1 MNIVST
7 TRSVRDDFLFDYKEN
22 RNGATDTI
30 HPNGDD
36 DVLRTDIQKATEK
49 RRKSVTFPHVNV
61 QLQQHSKTSCGVHV
75 VTFNMS
81 KISQTIAIVTGAGQ
95 GLGRATAHRLVS
107 QGAKVA
113 LLDLSQ
119 QALDKV
125 KAELGS
131 NALSFSLDVT
141 DENAVQEAINETV
154 KTFGKITL
162 AVNCAGIAPP
172 SRTLSKKGPHSLA
185 QFSKVLQVNTVG
197 TFNIIRLAADAMS
210 KNEFDSD
217 KERGV
222 IVNTASIA
230 AMDGQIGQAAYAA
243 SKGAVVAMTL
253 PIARDL
259 SSFGIR
265 VCTIAPGL
273 FLTPM
278 LEGLPEQVRIDLAST
293 VPFPKRLGNPDEYAR
308 LVQSIVENP
317 MLNGEVIRLDG
328 ALRMQP

>member
-1 MNIVST
+1 
-7 TRSVRDDFLFDYKEN
+7 
-22 RNGATDTI
+22 
-30 HPNGDD
+30 
-36 DVLRTDIQKATEK
+36 
-49 RRKSVTFPHVNV
+49 
-61 QLQQHSKTSCGVHV
+61 
-75 VTFNMS
+75 MS
-81 KISQTIAIVTGAGQ
+81 KIANTVAIITGAGQ
-95 GLGRATAHRLVS
+95 GLGRATAHRLAK

-113 LLDLSQ
+113 LLDLSAP
-119 QALDKV
+119 ALDKV
-125 KAELGS
+125 RTELGS
-131 NALSFSLDVT
+131 SALTFPCDVT
-141 DENAVQEAINETV
+141 DEKQVQDAINETL
-154 KTFGKITL
+154 KTFGKVNL

-172 SRTLSKKGPHSLA
+172 SRTLSKKGPHSLS
-185 QFSKVLQVNTVG
+185 QFSKVLQVNTIG
-197 TFNIIRLAADAMS
+197 TFNVIRLAAEAMA
-210 KNEFDSD
+210 KNEFDED

-259 SSFGIR
+259 SSFAIR

-278 LEGLPEQVRIDLAST
+278 LEGLPEQVRTDLAST

-308 LVQSIVENP
+308 LVQSILENP